1 MALKENHILKRAVA
15 IQHERHR
22 EHESQA
28 QELQTL
34 KQSVA
39 QYQEQLRKLEVSL
52 HASSSCNLKLELG
65 YAGWSSCSCITL
77 CLSAPVSMWL
87 ICMSI
92 VFAHVQVSNY
102 ALTMHLRTAQDS
114 ATSSITG
121 RFHPDVF

>member
-1 MALKENHILKRAVA
+1 MQDGLPALALPCVCR
-15 IQHERHR
+15 
-22 EHESQA
+22 
-28 QELQTL
+28 L
-34 KQSVA
+34 
-39 QYQEQLRKLEVSL
+39 
-52 HASSSCNLKLELG
+52 
-65 YAGWSSCSCITL
+65 
-77 CLSAPVSMWL
+77 PWL